1 MTTIHDVAARAGV
14 SISTVSRALNG
25 KTSVDP
31 ALSARVRDAAAELG
45 YQPNRVARNLRR
57 QSTAVWALIISDIEN
72 PFFTSIAR
80 GVEDVAEAVDRSVV
94 LCNSD
99 EDVRKEERYLQVALA
114 ERVAG
119 VVLSPTSSDVDVSP
133 LIKHR
138 IPVVVIDRPVTTAH
152 IDTVLVNTRLAARQ
166 ATAHL
171 IEGGY
176 HRVACITGPRRV
188 YTAEDRLA
196 GYIDALRA
204 AGRRVVTGM
213 VRYAD
218 FKVGGGRSAAES
230 LFAATPRPDGLF
242 IANNLM
248 ALGALETLETLGLRV
263 GSDVGVVTF
272 DDAHWTRLVNPP
284 ISVVTQPA
292 YQIGEVAGRLLADRV
307 TDGTRA
313 VSTITL
319 DAELVIRGSSTGPAA
334 QPSGLSRA

>member
-1 MTTIHDVAARAGV
+1 MTTIHDVAAHAGV

-31 ALSARVRDAAAELG
+31 VLSARVQAAAAELG
-45 YQPNRVARNLRR
+45 YHPNWVARNLRR
-57 QSTAVWALIISDIEN
+57 QCTAIWALIIADIEN
-72 PFFTSIAR
+72 PFFTAIAR
-80 GVEDVAEAVDRSVV
+80 GVEDVAEAAGHSIV

-99 EDVRKEERYLQVALA
+99 EDVGKEERYLRVAVA

-119 VVLSPTSSDVDVSP
+119 VVLSPTSPDADVSL
-133 LIKHR
+133 LIEHR
-138 IPVVVIDRPVTTAH
+138 IPVVVIDRPVATAH

-176 HRVACITGPRRV
+176 HRIACITGPRRV

-196 GYIDALRA
+196 GYCDALRA
-204 AGRRVVTGM
+204 ARRRVVTGL

-218 FKVGGGRSAAES
+218 FKVGGGHSASES
-230 LFAATPRPDGLF
+230 LLTATPRPDALF

-248 ALGALETLETLGLRV
+248 AVGALETLKALGLQV
-263 GSDVGVVTF
+263 GADVGVVTF
-272 DDAHWTRLVNPP
+272 DDAPWTRLVNPP
-284 ISVVTQPA
+284 ISVVAQPA

-307 TDGTRA
+307 TGGTRA

-319 DAELVIRGSSTGPAA
+319 DAQLIIRDSSTG
-334 QPSGLSRA
+334 QPLNPRG